1 MALIFNIV
9 INYLMIDKKQSRLF
23 LILFVIIGLYSVHL
37 LDEFSSAKGTVAG
50 DNQNKVFVMYA
61 GSLVKIFEDVIG
73 PAFQSESGY
82 PYVGEGK
89 GSVQVSNLIKDGFR
103 TPDVFVSAGTIP
115 MMRLMNTTPPVV
127 DWLLKFGSAEIVIA
141 YSPNSPHFG
150 DLERVRMG
158 EIPWYDVVSQD
169 GFKFGRTDPELDP
182 KGYYGIITAELANSY
197 YNDSSIKNRIFGED
211 RNPKQMFPEETLKT
225 VLETGSLDAVI
236 AYKHE
241 AISRGLPYIT
251 LPKEINLGDPTYS
264 DFYKRAN
271 YTLQADQK
279 TIYGELVDFSIT
291 MPKTVKNTDG
301 AISFVNFVISKN
313 GSQLLKSQ
321 GLNPINITVEG
332 NTHNIPLSIKEAIP

>member
-1 MALIFNIV
+1 
-9 INYLMIDKKQSRLF
+9 MIDKKQNRLF
-23 LILFVIIGLYSVHL
+23 LILFVIIGLYSLHL

-103 TPDVFVSAGTIP
+103 TPDVFVSAGTVP
-115 MMRLMNTTPPVV
+115 MMRLMNTTPPIV

-141 YSPNSPHFG
+141 YSPSSPHFG
-150 DLERVRMG
+150 DLEQARMG
-158 EIPWYDVVSQD
+158 EIPWYDVVSQY

-197 YNDSSIKNRIFGED
+197 YNDSSIKNRIIGED
-211 RNPKQMFPEETLKT
+211 RNPKQIFPEETLKT

-291 MPKTVKNTDG
+291 IPKTVKNTDG
-301 AISFVNFVISKN
+301 AISFVNFVFSKN

>member
-1 MALIFNIV
+1 MFYIV
-9 INYLMIDKKQSRLF
+9 INYLVINKKQNGLF
-23 LILFVIIGLYSVHL
+23 LILFVIIGLCSVHL
-37 LDEFSSAKGTVAG
+37 LGEFSSAKGSVTG
-50 DNQNKVFVMYA
+50 GNQDKVFVMYA
-61 GSLVKIFEDVIG
+61 GSLVKIFEDVLG

-89 GSVQVSNLIKDGFR
+89 GSVQVSNLIKDGLR
-103 TPDVFVSAGTIP
+103 TPDVFVSAGTVP
-115 MMRLMNTTPPVV
+115 MTRLMNTTPPIV

-150 DLERVRMG
+150 DLEKARMG
-158 EIPWYDVVSQD
+158 EIPWYEVVSQD

-211 RNPKQMFPEETLKT
+211 RNPKQIFPEETLKT

-241 AISRGLPYIT
+241 AISRDLPYIT
-251 LPKEINLGDPTYS
+251 LPNEINLGDPTYS
-264 DFYKRAN
+264 DFYKHAN

-279 TIYGELVDFSIT
+279 TIYGEPVDFSIT
-291 MPKTVKNTDG
+291 IPKTVKNMEG

-313 GSQLLKSQ
+313 GSQLLESQ
-321 GLNPINITVEG
+321 GLNPINITSEG
-332 NTHNIPLSIKEAIP
+332 NTDDIPLSIKEAIS

>member
-1 MALIFNIV
+1 
-9 INYLMIDKKQSRLF
+9 MIDKKQNRLF

-103 TPDVFVSAGTIP
+103 TPDVFVSAGAVP
-115 MMRLMNTTPPVV
+115 MMKLMNTTPPVV

-158 EIPWYDVVSQD
+158 EIPWYDVISQD

-211 RNPKQMFPEETLKT
+211 RNPKQIFPEETLKT

-271 YTLQADQK
+271 YTMQADQK

-291 MPKTVKNTDG
+291 IPKTVKNTDG

-313 GSQLLKSQ
+313 GSQLLETQ
-321 GLNPINITVEG
+321 GLNLINITFEG
-332 NTHNIPLSIKEAIP
+332 NTADIPFSIKKAIS

>member
-1 MALIFNIV
+1 MN
-9 INYLMIDKKQSRLF
+9 KKSLF
-23 LILFVIIGLYSVHL
+23 LILLVIISVGSVYTIGN
-37 LDEFSSAKGTVAG
+37 EFLTVKGTSTT
-50 DNQNKVFVMYA
+50 DNQDKVFVMYA
-61 GSLVKIFEDVIG
+61 GSLVKILEDVIG
-73 PAFQSESGY
+73 PAFQNESGY

-103 TPDVFVSAGTIP
+103 TPDVFVSAGTVP
-115 MMRLMNTTPPVV
+115 MMRLMNTTPPLV

-150 DLERVRMG
+150 DLERARMG

-197 YNDSSIKNRIFGED
+197 YNDSSIKNRIFGDD
-211 RNPKQMFPEETLKT
+211 RNPKQIFPEETLKT

-241 AISRGLPYIT
+241 AISRDLPYIT

-264 DFYKRAN
+264 DFYNHAN
-271 YTLQADQK
+271 YTLQSDQK
-279 TIYGELVDFSIT
+279 TIYGEPVEFAIT
-291 MPKTVKNTDG
+291 IPKTVKNMDG

-313 GSQLLKSQ
+313 GSQLLESQ
-321 GLNPINITVEG
+321 GLNPINLTSEG
-332 NTHNIPLSIKEAIP
+332 NTSKIPSSITGLVS